1 MKKIFSLL
9 FIATMFFS
17 CRGYNRTVVS
27 ETNTVDSTLTQCKI
41 IKIVNIRN
49 YYLIYAKGTKN
60 NIGYK
65 IISATNPILSS
76 SNSKTKNK
84 KKSKIIVGNIYRFNF
99 KWLSEPKEEDKIGN
113 YLEFNR
119 CIVFYPGV
127 KICTEAGFE
136 LYEATNL
143 SGLEILDSDSY

>member
-1 MKKIFSLL
+1 
-9 FIATMFFS
+9 MFFS
-17 CRGYNRTVVS
+17 CRGYNHAMVTETRTA
-27 ETNTVDSTLTQCKI
+27 DSTLTQCKI

-49 YYLIYAKGTKN
+49 YYLIYANGTKD

-76 SNSKTKNK
+76 SNPKNKNK
-84 KKSKIIVGNIYRFNF
+84 KKSKIIVGNIYRFNLN
-99 KWLSEPKEEDKIGN
+99 WLSEPKEQDKIGN

-127 KICTEAGFE
+127 EICTEAGFE

-143 SGLEILDSDSY
+143 SGLEILDSATH